1 MMDKVEEK
9 NGFNAMQWQERYGVE
24 KQLEEIY

>member
-9 NGFNAMQWQERYGVE
+9 NGFNAMQWQKRYGVE